1 MKKQE
6 VMIRLEKEDSVS
18 PIALLVQLASR
29 FKSDVFVDIAD
40 KHINAKSIMGMMSI
54 GLPEGEKIT
63 VTAEGEDEEGAIAK
77 MVEFIGNK

>member
-54 GLPEGEKIT
+54 GLPECEKIT
-63 VTAEGEDEEGAIAK
+63 VTAEGEDEEEAIAK
-77 MVEFIGNK
+77 MVEFIGNR

>member
-6 VMIRLEKEDSVS
+6 VMMRLEKEDSVS

-54 GLPEGEKIT
+54 GLPEVEKIT
-63 VTAEGEDEEGAIAK
+63 VTAEGEDEEEAIAK
-77 MVEFIGNK
+77 MVEFIGNR

>member
-54 GLPEGEKIT
+54 GLLEGEKIT
-63 VTAEGEDEEGAIAK
+63 VTAEGEDEEEAIAK
-77 MVEFIGNK
+77 MVEFIGNR

>member
-54 GLPEGEKIT
+54 GLPEDEKIT
-63 VTAEGEDEEGAIAK
+63 VTAEGEDEEEAIAK
-77 MVEFIGNK
+77 MVEFIGNR

>member
-54 GLPEGEKIT
+54 SLPEGEKIT
-63 VTAEGEDEEGAIAK
+63 VTAEGEDEEEAIAK
-77 MVEFIGNK
+77 MVEFIGNR

>member
-40 KHINAKSIMGMMSI
+40 KHINAKSIMGMI
-54 GLPEGEKIT
+54 
-63 VTAEGEDEEGAIAK
+63 
-77 MVEFIGNK
+77 